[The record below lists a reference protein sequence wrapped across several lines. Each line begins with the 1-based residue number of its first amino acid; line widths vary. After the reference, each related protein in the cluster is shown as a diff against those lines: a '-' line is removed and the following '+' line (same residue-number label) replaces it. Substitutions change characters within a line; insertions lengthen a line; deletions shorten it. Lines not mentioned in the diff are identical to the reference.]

1 MQLAALAWRG
11 LAARPLRTVLTAIGV
26 ALGVAIVTATF
37 IVNQAVSETAART
50 AGELL
55 GAAQLR
61 VRAFSDA
68 GLTPRAVG
76 AMATLPGVEEAA
88 PLSERRITASTVA
101 GSDERIFSLL
111 AIGTDPAIDE
121 RVRSYELRAGQPL
134 SVTGGRDVLLNAGW
148 ASDNGLRV
156 GDQLLLSGR
165 LPDQPPL
172 RVTGL
177 LDNVGLASLNQG
189 RVAIMSRD
197 TLDAAFQVPAPIHSV
212 DLVVATGRRSAV
224 EAGIEGSLFEP
235 FIIETADDLARGLS
249 SSQPALAGLGF
260 LFALIALVVGAF
272 LVGNTLGMTVRERS
286 REIGLLRAAGTT
298 AGQVL
303 GIFLRQGLVIG
314 VVGSA
319 LGVVLGI
326 AVAATMTGF
335 LRSTRAVLVDG
346 LPLNAPALALAFV
359 VGTGVAVL
367 AAAVPSLQAARAS
380 PLEALRAGRHSDP
393 ARGAA
398 LLGAAA
404 LGVLVLGTLLYPLQR
419 GPTPLAATGLA
430 VVLLVGGALAA
441 ALVVQPLAAI
451 VGRPFAWFF
460 GAEGML
466 GRANLG
472 RDRTRAGL
480 TVGTLMIGLA
490 AVVAIGTVASSTSAT
505 ADRWLS
511 SVLPGG
517 HAVRLALP
525 VDQED
530 FQPSFERISGV
541 QRAAPIA
548 QFQAVV
554 TRDGH
559 PQEVSVAGIDPN
571 LFQDGG
577 ALIFSDGKRADA
589 FQALRDGGAVLVP
602 QEVARRDGLN
612 LNSTVDL
619 SEPGGRTETFQVA
632 GIIAYSLPG
641 SGTDQALLISLADAR
656 RAFNV
661 TTASLWSLIPQSGV
675 DQAAFE
681 DAVASTALQLAGE
694 PVTAS
699 ELADDLSRTLER
711 VIGLFDVLAL
721 ISVVVASLGIVN
733 TLSVSVIER
742 VREIAVLRAHGMTI
756 GQVQAMVVTEAAIMG
771 AIAGL
776 LAAGIGLVVAWALVT
791 GGVASDAGAALAVPW
806 PLLIS
811 IVLLGIGVAALAAL
825 YPARL
830 AAARPMLDSF
840 RHFE

>member
-1 MQLAALAWRG
+1 MRLATLAWRG
-11 LAARPLRTVLTAIGV
+11 LAARPLRTALTAIGV
-26 ALGVAIVTATF
+26 ALGVAIVAATF
-37 IVNQAVSETAART
+37 IVNQAVAETAART
-50 AGELL
+50 ARELL
-55 GAAQLR
+55 GSADLR

-76 AMATLPGVEEAA
+76 ALATLNGVVDAA
-88 PLSERRITASTVA
+88 PLSERRITASTAA
-101 GSDERIFSLL
+101 GHDERVFSLL
-111 AIGTDPAIDE
+111 AVATDPAVDE
-121 RVRSYELRAGQPL
+121 RVRPYVLRVGERL
-134 SVTGGRDVLLNAGW
+134 SASGGRDVLLNAGW

-177 LDNVGLASLNQG
+177 LDDVGLATLNRG
-189 RVAIMSRD
+189 AVAIMSRD
-197 TLDAAFQVPAPIHSV
+197 TLDAAFQVPAPIRSV
-212 DLVVATGRRSAV
+212 DLVVAAGQRDRV

-235 FIIETADDLARGLS
+235 FIIETAADVAGGLS
-249 SSQPALAGLGF
+249 STQPALAGLGF
-260 LFALIALVVGAF
+260 LFALVALVVGAF

-303 GIFLRQGLVIG
+303 GIFLRQGLAIG
-314 VVGSA
+314 VVGSL
-319 LGVVLGI
+319 LGVVLGV
-326 AVAATMTGF
+326 ALAATMTGF

-346 LPLNAPALALAFV
+346 LPLNPAALALAFV

-367 AAAVPSLQAARAS
+367 AAAVPSLQAARVS
-380 PLEALRAGRHSDP
+380 PLEALRAGRHPDP
-393 ARGAA
+393 ARGAV
-398 LLGAAA
+398 LLGAASIGVIM
-404 LGVLVLGTLLYPLQR
+404 LGSLLYPLQR
-419 GPTPLAATGLA
+419 GATPLTAVVLA
-430 VVLLVGGALAA
+430 VVLMIGGALAA
-441 ALVVQPLAAI
+441 ALLVQPLAAV

-490 AVVAIGTVASSTSAT
+490 AVVAVGAVSSSTSAT

-525 VDQED
+525 VSQDD
-530 FQPSFERISGV
+530 FQPSFEQITGV
-541 QRAAPIA
+541 LRAAPIA
-548 QFQAVV
+548 QFQAIV
-554 TRDGH
+554 TGDDRPH
-559 PQEVSVAGIDPN
+559 EVSVAGIDPS
-571 LFQDGG
+571 LYQDGG
-577 ALIFSDGKRADA
+577 ALIFTRGRRAAA

-602 QEVARRDGLN
+602 RDVASRDGLDVE
-612 LNSTVDL
+612 STIDVGL
-619 SEPGGRTETFQVA
+619 PGAAARTFRVA
-632 GIIAYSLPG
+632 GVIAYSLPG
-641 SGTDQALLISLADAR
+641 AGTDQALLISLADAR
-656 RAFNV
+656 ADFNV
-661 TTASLWSLIPQSGV
+661 TTAALWSLIPQPGI
-675 DQAAFE
+675 DEAAFE
-681 DAVASTALQLAGE
+681 GAVASTASQLAGE
-694 PVTAS
+694 AVTAS
-699 ELADDLSRTLER
+699 DLADDLSRTLDR

-721 ISVVVASLGIVN
+721 ISVVVAGLGIVN
-733 TLSVSVIER
+733 TLSVGVIER

-756 GQVQAMVVTEAAIMG
+756 SQVQAMVVTEAAIMG

-776 LAAGIGLVVAWALVT
+776 LAAGIGLLVAWALVN
-791 GGVASDAGAALAVPW
+791 GGVASDAGATLAIPW
-806 PLLIS
+806 PLLVS
-811 IVLLGIGVAALAAL
+811 VVLLGIGVSALAAL